1 MVSGTKNGVK
11 GYTCGGDEIMGM
23 ESFFVTLLPE
33 SMEFCL
39 KDDIRVVS
47 GSSDIFE
54 VDWEEVLRNRDFTI
68 RKKGS
73 FLILDDCIEMQIV
86 RNREGSEYIILSG
99 CLSCLSESI
108 KKMCSL
114 IDCISNQVNKKVKID
129 ILGET
134 RKWENG
140 IDSIIYESYIEKYNA
155 FKNSFGDVKLLV
167 PPSEFYKK
175 YKKQRNPINKF
186 LSKILK

>member
-1 MVSGTKNGVK
+1 
-11 GYTCGGDEIMGM
+11 M

-33 SMEFCL
+33 SMEFCFQ
-39 KDDIRVVS
+39 DGIRVVS
-47 GSSDIFE
+47 GNSDIFE
-54 VDWEEVLRNRDFTI
+54 VDWEVVLSNRDFTI
-68 RKKGS
+68 CKKES

-86 RNREGSEYIILSG
+86 RNRECSAYIILSG
-99 CLSCLSESI
+99 CLSCFSESI

-114 IDCISNQVNKKVKID
+114 IDCISNQENKEVKID

-134 RKWENG
+134 QKWENG
-140 IDSIIYESYIEKYNA
+140 IDSVIYESYIEKYNA

-167 PPSEFYKK
+167 PPSKFYKEYRK
-175 YKKQRNPINKF
+175 LRNPINKY